1 MFASLQTADAAHN
14 KRQTLRY
21 VRGYANEE
29 PTMVSDDVP
38 EGANTTQLHLG
49 ASYTPSGSTGSP
61 TLYRPPGGLLL
72 SLGGHGLRAPCL
84 SAELCCCRVLVLL
97 TAYQE
102 QDISG
107 WLMRIPVHNTGG
119 LAASQRAP

>member
-1 MFASLQTADAAHN
+1 MQSSIAKRCLPYLQTADAAHN

-49 ASYTPSGSTGSP
+49 ASYTPSGATGNQ
-61 TLYRPPGGLLL
+61 TLYCPPGRLLL
-72 SLGGHGLRAPCL
+72 SLGGHGLRAPACL
-84 SAELCCCRVLVLL
+84 QSSFVAMSIC
-97 TAYQE
+97 Y
-102 QDISG
+102 
-107 WLMRIPVHNTGG
+107 
-119 LAASQRAP
+119 